1 MTHHAH
7 IIEMTATAAGGRPAN
22 RNTLR
27 AAPGSPSASPSCARD
42 LGAGAPRGRGTSPG
56 GAEAG
61 SRSRLLRAHQQPG
74 SGRLPLRPS
83 VPNYSALD
91 ALAIAKLERMEGP
104 T

>member
-27 AAPGSPSASPSCARD
+27 AATSSPSASPSCARD
-42 LGAGAPRGRGTSPG
+42 LGAGALRGRGTSPG

-61 SRSRLLRAHQQPG
+61 SRSRLLRAHQQPR
-74 SGRLPLRPS
+74 SGRLFLLLRPLL
-83 VPNYSALD
+83 PNYSALD
-91 ALAIAKLERMEGP
+91 ALAITDLERMEG
-104 T
+104 